1 MVSRASASEYNCLP
15 DEILLHHVF
24 PKLGAADRVVLSS
37 IDRRTRELVQGEE
50 RGGSCRLRVFDF
62 VTSVA
67 RLRWALEHGCRWNGL
82 ICAAAAAG
90 GHIGVLQ
97 WARDQ
102 DPPCPW
108 DGKNC
113 AAATCRAAAA
123 GGHLEVLKWLR
134 EQNPPCPWD
143 GRTCAEHGCP
153 WNFVTCFE
161 AAKRGHLEMLQWAR
175 GQDPPCPWEERTCS
189 LAARGGHLEVLQW
202 AREQDPP
209 CPWNEATCTTRPN
222 EGSSRCYS
230 PLVHGT

>member
-67 RLRWALEHGCRWNGL
+67 RLRWALEHGCRWNEL

-97 WARDQ
+97 QARDQ
-102 DPPCPW
+102 EPPCPW
-108 DGKNC
+108 DLKTC
-113 AAATCRAAAA
+113 AA
-123 GGHLEVLKWLR
+123 
-134 EQNPPCPWD
+134 
-143 GRTCAEHGCP
+143 
-153 WNFVTCFE
+153 
-161 AAKRGHLEMLQWAR
+161 
-175 GQDPPCPWEERTCS
+175 
-189 LAARGGHLEVLQW
+189 AARGGHLEVLQW
-202 AREQDPP
+202 VREQKPSCLLNEEWTCSLAALRRPP
-209 CPWNEATCTTRPN
+209 RCAAVGAGA
-222 EGSSRCYS
+222 GSSLSVERGNLRFC
-230 PLVHGT
+230 G